1 MNPITVAIVE
11 DNAAVCA
18 SLEKMLNASD
28 RCRCVSTSRNGAQAL
43 KAIPKLRPDVVIMDI
58 NLPDLTGI
66 ECTTRLKAQLPRT
79 QFLVLTVYNDSR
91 QIFQALE
98 AGASGYL
105 LKRSTSEAIV
115 QAVCDVHAGGAPMS
129 AEIARKVVQS
139 FQRSPA
145 ASATAS
151 ASGNEMATLT
161 PRELEILRLV
171 TEGLATKEIADRS
184 GVSYTTICTHLG
196 HIYEKL
202 HVHSRTAA
210 AAKYLQAGKG

>member
-18 SLEKMLNASD
+18 SLEKMINAAG
-28 RCRCVSTSRNGAQAL
+28 RCRCVSTSRNGGQAL
-43 KAIPKLRPDVVIMDI
+43 SAIPKHRPDVVIMDL
-58 NLPDLTGI
+58 NLPDLSGI
-66 ECTTRLKAQLPRT
+66 ECTMRLKAQLPRT

-91 QIFQALE
+91 QIFRALE

-105 LKRSTSEAIV
+105 LKRSTPEAIV
-115 QAVCDVHAGGAPMS
+115 QAVCDVHAGGSPMS
-129 AEIARKVVQS
+129 AEIARQVVQS
-139 FQRSPA
+139 FQRPVA
-145 ASATAS
+145 AA
-151 ASGNEMATLT
+151 NEIAALT
-161 PRELEILRLV
+161 PREMEILRLV

-196 HIYEKL
+196 HIYGKL

-210 AAKYLQAGKG
+210 AKKYLQAEKR

>member
-18 SLEKMLNASD
+18 SLERMINASD
-28 RCRCVSTSRNGAQAL
+28 RCRCVSTSRNAEQAL
-43 KAIPKLRPDVVIMDI
+43 LAIPRHRPDVVIMDL
-58 NLPDLTGI
+58 NLPGLSGI
-66 ECTTRLKAQLPRT
+66 ECTARLKRQLPRC
-79 QFLVLTVYNDSR
+79 QVLVLTVYNDSR
-91 QIFQALE
+91 QIFNALE

-105 LKRSTSEAIV
+105 LKRSVPEAIV
-115 QAVCDVHAGGAPMS
+115 QAVCDVHAGGSPMS

-139 FQRSPA
+139 FQRPA
-145 ASATAS
+145 AA
-151 ASGNEMATLT
+151 ASGIEALT
-161 PRELEILRLV
+161 PRETEILQLV

-196 HIYEKL
+196 NIYEKL

-210 AAKYLQAGKG
+210 AAKYLQAEKR